1 MKIAVIGGGIAGL
14 SAAWLLC
21 RHHDVSLYESADRL
35 GGHAN
40 TVDVTLNGETVPVDA
55 GFIVYNEHNYPH
67 LTRLFDALDVATV
80 ASNMSF
86 AVSLNGGRFE
96 YAGSSRGLFAQ
107 PANVLLP
114 SFWRLVRDL
123 LRFYREAPDF
133 ADRDDL
139 DDLTLGDLL
148 NQGGYSDLLAR
159 RHILPMAAAIWSS
172 KLSDVLA
179 FPARTFVQ
187 FFENHGLFRLAD
199 RPQWRSVRGGSR
211 NYVNA
216 LAAPFRDNVHLA
228 TPVTRLTRAPA
239 GVIVRDDAGHEQ
251 RFDEVVVAAHA
262 DQALAMLGDGAS
274 DAERRILGA
283 FRYQENHAVMHSDAA
298 LMPRRRRVWA
308 SWNYMS
314 DGGLDD
320 LDQVSVSYWMNRL
333 QRLPTNHDVFVTLNP
348 ERQPSRDLTH
358 ASFTYQ
364 HPQFDKTALDAQNE
378 LPFIQGYDRIWFCGS
393 YCGYGFHE
401 DGLQAGI
408 AVAEALGASPTW
420 AHDVTPMSPAW
431 RAVMPTTPAMAAE

>member
-1 MKIAVIGGGIAGL
+1 MKIAVIGGGITGL

-21 RHHDVSLYESADRL
+21 RQHDVSLYESAERL

-40 TVDVTLNGETVPVDA
+40 TVDVDIGGERIPVDA

-67 LTRLFDALDVATV
+67 LTKLFAALDVATV
-80 ASNMSF
+80 ASDMSF
-86 AVSLNGGRFE
+86 AISLNRGRFE

-107 PANVLLP
+107 PRNVLRP
-114 SFWRLVRDL
+114 SFWRLIADL
-123 LRFYREAPDF
+123 LRFYRDAPGF

-148 NQGGYSDLLAR
+148 AQGGYSDLLAR

-172 KLSDVLA
+172 KLSDVLD

-187 FFENHGLFRLAD
+187 FFENHGLFRLGE
-199 RPQWRSVRGGSR
+199 RPQWRSVLGGSR
-211 NYVNA
+211 RYVDA
-216 LAAPFRDNVHLA
+216 LAAPFRHKVHLA
-228 TPVTRLTRAPA
+228 TPVATLRRTPA
-239 GVIVRDDAGHEQ
+239 GVIVRAKTGHEQ

-262 DQALAMLGDGAS
+262 DQALAMLGENAS
-274 DAERRILGA
+274 NAERQILSA
-283 FRYQENHAVMHSDAA
+283 FRYQENHAVMHSDTA
-298 LMPRRRRVWA
+298 LMPRRRHAWA

-314 DGGLDD
+314 DGCLDD

-333 QRLPTNHDVFVTLNP
+333 QQLRTDRDIFVTLNP
-348 ERQPSRDLTH
+348 ERLPSRDLTH
-358 ASFTYQ
+358 ASFTYH
-364 HPQFDKTALDAQNE
+364 HPQFDKAALDAQHE
-378 LPFIQGYDRIWFCGS
+378 LPAIQGYDRLWFCGS

-408 AVAEALGASPTW
+408 AVAEALGATPPW
-420 AHDVTPMSPAW
+420 AHEVTPMSPAW

>member
-21 RHHDVSLYESADRL
+21 RRHDVSLYEGAGRL

-40 TVDVTLNGETVPVDA
+40 TVDVALHGETVPVDA

-86 AVSLNGGRFE
+86 AISLNGGRFE

-107 PANVLLP
+107 PSNVLRP
-114 SFWRLVRDL
+114 TFWQLVRDL
-123 LRFYREAPDF
+123 LRFYRSAPSF
-133 ADRDDL
+133 AARHDL
-139 DDLTLGDLL
+139 DAMTLGDLL
-148 NQGGYSDLLAR
+148 RQGGYSDLLAR

-172 KLSDVLA
+172 KLTDILD

-187 FFENHGLFRLAD
+187 FFENHGLFSLGE
-199 RPQWRSVRGGSR
+199 RPQWRSVLGGSR
-211 NYVNA
+211 NYVDA

-228 TPVTRLTRAPA
+228 TPVTALRRTPA
-239 GVIVRDDAGHEQ
+239 GVFVRDNTGHEQ

-262 DQALAMLGDGAS
+262 NQALAMLGDGAS

-283 FRYQENHAVMHSDAA
+283 FRYQENDAVMHSDTA
-298 LMPRRRRVWA
+298 LMPRRRRAWS

-314 DGGLDD
+314 DGCLDD

-358 ASFTYQ
+358 AAFTYH
-364 HPQFDKTALDAQNE
+364 HPQFDKAALDAQHE
-378 LPFIQGYDRIWFCGS
+378 LPTIQGYDRIWFCGS

-408 AVAEALGASPTW
+408 AVAEAFGVTPPW
-420 AHDVTPMSPAW
+420 ANDVTPMSPAW
-431 RAVMPTTPAMAAE
+431 RAVMPATPAMAAE